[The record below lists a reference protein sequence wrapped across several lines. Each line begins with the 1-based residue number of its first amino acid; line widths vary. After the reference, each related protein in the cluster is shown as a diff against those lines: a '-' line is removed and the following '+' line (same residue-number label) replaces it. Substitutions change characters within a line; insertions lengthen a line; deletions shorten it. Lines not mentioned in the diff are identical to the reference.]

1 MPLWISIVIV
11 AQLLSAL
18 AVFLDKFL
26 VSDGQ
31 LKKPSV
37 YAFYISI
44 LSGVVIVMVP
54 FGLVSIPSGTVL
66 FLSALMA
73 LSYILSIM
81 ALYTS
86 LKVASASEVIPIVA
100 GVAAIA
106 TFLIRFYVYGEQFPQ
121 NFLLGGIFLI
131 VGMML
136 ISHFDFPRKIVTYM
150 IGGGI
155 CFALSSV
162 IVKDIFTHTDFA
174 NGFFWTRMANVVG
187 ALFLLI
193 VPGNFHAIFHG
204 GKKSKKN
211 TRWLVLGNKMLGAL
225 AFILVLF
232 AISIGNVSVI
242 SALAALQFF
251 FLFVIAF
258 LFSRKYPKF
267 FGHEVSRR
275 ELPHK
280 LAAISII
287 LIAFL
292 VLFDLI

>member
-1 MPLWISIVIV
+1 MPLWISIVII
-11 AQLLSAL
+11 AQLLSAF
-18 AVFLDKFL
+18 AVFFDKFL

-44 LSGVVIVMVP
+44 LSGVVLVMVP
-54 FGLVSIPSGTVL
+54 FGLVSIPSLYVL
-66 FLSALMA
+66 ALSGIIA
-73 LSYILSIM
+73 LSYIASVM
-81 ALYTS
+81 GLYSS
-86 LKVASASEVIPIVA
+86 LKVASASEVIPIIA

-106 TFLIRFYVYGEQFPQ
+106 TFLIRYFAYGEQFPQ
-121 NFLLGGIFLI
+121 NFLLGGVFLI

-150 IGGGI
+150 IGAGI
-155 CFALSSV
+155 FFAVSNVL
-162 IVKDIFTHTDFA
+162 VKDVFDHTSFQ

-187 ALFLLI
+187 ALLLLLI
-193 VPGNFHAIFHG
+193 PGNFHAIFHG
-204 GKKSKKN
+204 GKTNKKS
-211 TRWLVLGNKMLGAL
+211 TTWLVLVSKVLGAL
-225 AFILVLF
+225 AFIMIF
-232 AISIGNVSVI
+232 YAISIGNVSVI

-258 LFSRKYPKF
+258 IFSKKYPEF
-267 FGHEVSRR
+267 FGHQVHRR